1 VTSTQLDEPP
11 DQVAIADDAIA
22 TLTVAG
28 YPDFLTSDGRA
39 VWTTNEDRVEKLQAD
54 RPGPVATVGVPGPC
68 GAMVVADGSLWVASC
83 KDLSVYRLDL
93 ASGSVVANIPT
104 GLADPTG
111 ELSLAA
117 GAGSIWVLSSAAGIL
132 TRIDCA
138 SNKVVAEIPVLPH
151 SYAAAFAFDAAW
163 ITNSGS
169 PDDSSPGSVQRIEP
183 VTNQVAATI
192 PVGPVPRFLA
202 AGEGAVWT
210 LNWGDG
216 SVTRIDPGTNQ
227 PIVTIPLGMEGGG
240 GDIATGGGR
249 VWIRGTKVLLATVDP
264 RTNRVTTMYGPP
276 AGSGAVRVA
285 GDLVWVTAH
294 DTNTVWVLR
303 ATPEPEGHVRSR

>member
-1 VTSTQLDEPP
+1 MTSTGADEPP
-11 DQVAIADDAIA
+11 DEVAIADYAVA
-22 TLTVAG
+22 TLTIAG
-28 YPDFLTSDGRA
+28 YPDFLASDGRA

-54 RPGPVATVGVPGPC
+54 RPGPVATVRVSGPC
-68 GAMVVADGSLWVASC
+68 GAMVVAKGSLWVASC
-83 KDLSVYRLDL
+83 KDLSVYRLDP
-93 ASGSVVANIPT
+93 ASGGVVANIPT

-117 GAGSIWVLSSAAGIL
+117 GAGSIWVLSSVTGIL
-132 TRIDCA
+132 TRIDCG
-138 SNKVVAEIPVLPH
+138 SNEVVAEIPVLSH

-169 PDDSSPGSVQRIEP
+169 LDDSSPGSVQRIDP
-183 VTNQVAATI
+183 GTNQVVATI
-192 PVGPVPRFLA
+192 PVGPAPRFLA

-216 SVTRIDPGTNQ
+216 SVTRIDPLTNQ
-227 PIVTIPLGMEGGG
+227 PVVTIPLGMDGGG
-240 GDIATGGGR
+240 GDIATGGGK
-249 VWIRGTKVLLATVDP
+249 VWIRGTKVLLAAVDP
-264 RTNRVTTMYGPP
+264 RTNRVTTVYGPP

-303 ATPEPEGHVRSR
+303 PASAVEGHPDSE